1 MGAEQRGG
9 QRAGLLLFMGP
20 RLGTELV
27 TPVFSRFAT
36 DRIAAL
42 PGLAASLSLVSASA
56 SIMRSAR
63 PPPVW

>member
-9 QRAGLLLFMGP
+9 QRAGHLPLMGP

-27 TPVFSRFAT
+27 ALVFSRFAT
-36 DRIAAL
+36 DRIAAS

-56 SIMRSAR
+56 SVMRSAR